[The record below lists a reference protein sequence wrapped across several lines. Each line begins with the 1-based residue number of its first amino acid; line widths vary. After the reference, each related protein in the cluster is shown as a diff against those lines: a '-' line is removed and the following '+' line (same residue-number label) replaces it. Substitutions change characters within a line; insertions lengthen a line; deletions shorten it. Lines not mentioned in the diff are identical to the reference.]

1 MTHFSKIDNLK
12 HNLKHSF
19 NNWIG
24 LKVWPLTVYY
34 VFILFMKHL
43 MIQIILYLNDWQK
56 KFMLIIDRII

>member
-12 HNLKHSF
+12 HNLRHCL

-43 MIQIILYLNDWQK
+43 IIQIILYRNDWQK